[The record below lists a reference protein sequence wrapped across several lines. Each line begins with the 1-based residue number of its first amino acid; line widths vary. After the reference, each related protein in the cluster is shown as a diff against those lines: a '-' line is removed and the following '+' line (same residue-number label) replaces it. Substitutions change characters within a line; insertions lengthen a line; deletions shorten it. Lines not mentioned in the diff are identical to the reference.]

1 MIFDW
6 VLIIILA
13 GTVLES
19 VRAQHSSVTFS
30 LLALGLAFVLTGTF
44 ATFYTKFFTVPAN
57 LSGIVYF
64 LLTYAILYIVITVP
78 TVIISVL
85 IKAALI
91 SLVMILALQFAPTNI
106 MNTLVSGSKIY
117 GIISPWAMKLY
128 VALKPLI
135 GKINLPAIETWL
147 TNLVISARGLA
158 PILPSVPVVPI
169 IP

>member
-13 GTVLES
+13 GTVIES

-85 IKAALI
+85 LKAVLI
-91 SLVMILALQFAPTNI
+91 SVVLIIALQFAPSNI
-106 MNTLVSGSKIY
+106 MQTVTGGSKIY
-117 GIISPWAMKLY
+117 GIVGPMAIKIH
-128 VALKPLI
+128 VQIKPLL
-135 GKINLPAIETWL
+135 GKINLPAIEAWL
-147 TNLVISARGLA
+147 TNLVINARELK
-158 PILPSVPVVPI
+158 PI
-169 IP
+169 IPSIPIVP

>member
-13 GTVLES
+13 GTVIES

-44 ATFYTKFFTVPAN
+44 ATFYTKFFTVPPN
-57 LSGIVYF
+57 LAGIVYF

-85 IKAALI
+85 LKAVLI
-91 SLVMILALQFAPTNI
+91 SFVLIVALQFTPTNI
-106 MNTLVSGSKIY
+106 MGTIVSGSKVY
-117 GIISPWAMKLY
+117 GIISPWAMKIY
-128 VALKPLI
+128 AQLKPLFE
-135 GKINLPAIETWL
+135 KINLAAIQTWVV
-147 TNLVISARGLA
+147 NLVQSAKAIR
-158 PILPSVPVVPI
+158 PI
-169 IP
+169 IPGN